1 MGVSD
6 ASYALGV
13 FLVGP
18 VEGMSVSEVSLT
30 AALAVVYQL
39 VLGRTILAIVAT
51 VSSYVVA
58 LRTIEPYRESDV
70 SVLD

>member
-1 MGVSD
+1 
-6 ASYALGV
+6 
-13 FLVGP
+13 
-18 VEGMSVSEVSLT
+18 MSVSEVSLT